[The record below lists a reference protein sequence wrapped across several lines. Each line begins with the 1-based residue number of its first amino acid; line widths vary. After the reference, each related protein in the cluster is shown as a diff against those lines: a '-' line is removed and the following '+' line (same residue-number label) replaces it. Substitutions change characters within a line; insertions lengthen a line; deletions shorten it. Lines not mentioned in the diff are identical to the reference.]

1 MARIVVTNS
10 RMRSGLVWL
19 ILMRKTSAPAANS
32 RSIVMRSEEAGP
44 SVATTLVRRRRLI
57 AFALPRAKG
66 SARRRRDPAAARSPA
81 LAAEARQIH
90 PKVRRLPGRQAAP
103 VFAPTVRSIPSI
115 ARSRPVAPGINFEKP
130 GAVIAAGQAVADAAD
145 GELLVANAHNGLSHP
160 FAAAIV
166 VDGVD
171 IITTSPRRIPC
182 TKPNRRTPP
191 RVNEEAGRL
200 ARSRQQEYVFGYAR
214 KAKTGVVNVPR
225 CGPLGGIR

>member
-1 MARIVVTNS
+1 LR
-10 RMRSGLVWL
+10 
-19 ILMRKTSAPAANS
+19 S
-32 RSIVMRSEEAGP
+32 RSRGRKARRGVG
-44 SVATTLVRRRRLI
+44 ATRRQRDRRRWQRK
-57 AFALPRAKG
+57 RAR
-66 SARRRRDPAAARSPA
+66 STRRCAAYPDARRRRFLHRLFARF
-81 LAAEARQIH
+81 RQLQG
-90 PKVRRLPGRQAAP
+90 PGPLP
-103 VFAPTVRSIPSI
+103 
-115 ARSRPVAPGINFEKP
+115 PGINFEKP

-200 ARSRQQEYVFGYAR
+200 ARSRQQEYVFGCAR